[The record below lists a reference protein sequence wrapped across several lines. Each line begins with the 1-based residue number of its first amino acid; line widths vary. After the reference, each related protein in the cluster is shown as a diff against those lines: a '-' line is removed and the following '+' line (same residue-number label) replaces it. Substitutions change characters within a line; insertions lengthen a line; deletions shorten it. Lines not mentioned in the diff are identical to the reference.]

1 MVIVEDVVV
10 VSSSTTEVSSS
21 TTEVSFSTLLEI
33 ASSEFPQQITN
44 KDKRSNDI
52 LLEILLFMGE
62 S

>member
-1 MVIVEDVVV
+1 
-10 VSSSTTEVSSS
+10 VSSSTTEVSS
-21 TTEVSFSTLLEI
+21 STLLEI